1 MNSPDEIKKYV
12 AEKFNRFG
20 INKKREI
27 SRLLYEISKRDKIP
41 YHEIITDFDCN
52 FLKVKKEL
60 LKKRFP
66 QACAVKEKINPYL
79 PALSIKSENRI
90 NIDKN
95 KLYPEKIYF
104 DKKSAGSQ
112 VLNKFKKFYPDSN
125 FIEIPSLKEYLKHSK
140 VSIKT
145 YNTRRKNFFV
155 IKEKFDFFRKCPCT
169 KGCICCNYHI
179 FNLGFGCPY
188 ECTYCYLQEYTNT
201 PGIIIPS
208 NIEEYF
214 ENFKKYKKNF
224 TRIGTGEFADSLAL
238 ENMLEFSP
246 MIINFFRKYP
256 EIIFEFKTKSNNV
269 ENIIKTAPAQ
279 NVVIAWSLNPQS
291 FIDKNEFYS
300 ASLFQRIEA
309 AKKCSE
315 AGYKVAFHFDP
326 VVCYEG
332 WDKEYHEVIDILFDN
347 IKAEYIKWISL
358 GTFRFSRNLKKIIE
372 NRFSES
378 EILDGELVI
387 GFDGKLRYSDSVR
400 INIYKNM
407 ISWIKNRTTCTF
419 IYLCMENKNV
429 WKECSLRAEW
439 RWK

>member
-1 MNSPDEIKKYV
+1 
-12 AEKFNRFG
+12 
-20 INKKREI
+20 
-27 SRLLYEISKRDKIP
+27 
-41 YHEIITDFDCN
+41 
-52 FLKVKKEL
+52 
-60 LKKRFP
+60 
-66 QACAVKEKINPYL
+66 
-79 PALSIKSENRI
+79 
-90 NIDKN
+90 
-95 KLYPEKIYF
+95 
-104 DKKSAGSQ
+104 
-112 VLNKFKKFYPDSN
+112 
-125 FIEIPSLKEYLKHSK
+125 
-140 VSIKT
+140 
-145 YNTRRKNFFV
+145 
-155 IKEKFDFFRKCPCT
+155 
-169 KGCICCNYHI
+169 
-179 FNLGFGCPY
+179 
-188 ECTYCYLQEYTNT
+188 
-201 PGIIIPS
+201 
-208 NIEEYF
+208 
-214 ENFKKYKKNF
+214 
-224 TRIGTGEFADSLAL
+224 
-238 ENMLEFSP
+238 MLEFSP

-309 AKKCSE
+309 AKKCVE